1 MSNMPSEKFNNDNC
15 NNNIKNEKGVK
26 PIEYNPSKLEKV
38 LKMSDEET
46 IAKAI
51 RDLLLRDKENGNY

>member
-1 MSNMPSEKFNNDNC
+1 MN
-15 NNNIKNEKGVK
+15 NNNIKNLKGEENEKNVK
-26 PIEYNPSKLEKV
+26 PIEYKISNLEKV
-38 LKMSDEET
+38 FRMSDEET